1 MKKIVWSFSVSLEWE
16 IKHFWNFG
24 VLGEWKQQDEAV
36 RKHSVQRTP
45 ERSPIYWDPNSL
57 RFTESVE
64 GEERNWRG
72 GLELDRED
80 LKHQADTTTLHTKIW
95 QPEQNG
101 PISKNLPQLAQYYID
116 NSNGPKK
123 IAFIVLKNFRK
134 EISSPRWF
142 H

>member
-24 VLGEWKQQDEAV
+24 VLGRMKTARWGSEEAQCAKDP
-36 RKHSVQRTP
+36 REESNLL
-45 ERSPIYWDPNSL
+45 RSQ
-57 RFTESVE
+57 FTEIHWVC
-64 GEERNWRG
+64 WRRRKKLKG
-72 GLELDRED
+72 WVRVRED